1 MKKFSEVRR
10 GIQNDRIS
18 EDWRKKDHD
27 GVSSK
32 FQYHSLTLTIF
43 KMTQFKTSFGTQD
56 PFWLITGLPLS
67 GLPSY
72 KFGFRSS
79 VQKNGPP
86 GEGRHEGL
94 VPRNDVLTDGFIR
107 FSLARTLAWIL
118 FVPRRRPPETQK
130 ALRTWRRLESLASK
144 TSVSPHSSPLGTFRA
159 ERPQRRRA
167 RRNGCFRR
175 LHKGLTD
182 FIKHCIS
189 FKMSRLTKRLS
200 YRGCLKSKRCQY
212 PQIWNLGNW
221 QLCWGINTYLQWTI
235 IGPAIGMDCCLEFTS
250 WTICNT
256 VLGSLG
262 TPWSGQPV

>member
-1 MKKFSEVRR
+1 MTTTVLQFTLELPHCAQSYSFTHCGWIHSLKSHYGSWLRR
-10 GIQNDRIS
+10 RFVENDRS
-18 EDWRKKDHD
+18 ATE
-27 GVSSK
+27 
-32 FQYHSLTLTIF
+32 
-43 KMTQFKTSFGTQD
+43 
-56 PFWLITGLPLS
+56 PCA
-67 GLPSY
+67 
-72 KFGFRSS
+72 RSS
-79 VQKNGPP
+79 PKK
-86 GEGRHEGL
+86 
-94 VPRNDVLTDGFIR
+94 LT
-107 FSLARTLAWIL
+107 
-118 FVPRRRPPETQK
+118 
-130 ALRTWRRLESLASK
+130 K
-144 TSVSPHSSPLGTFRA
+144 TYHA
-159 ERPQRRRA
+159 KRPQRRRA

-189 FKMSRLTKRLS
+189 FKMFRLTKRLS